1 VNAEARLKRAID
13 NELARRERAHLNA
26 PRNFT
31 AALLCHAKQAA
42 FVAAVMAHRFVTVCA
57 GRQSGKS
64 HAAVA
69 AGIEMCL
76 SRANVSVLYIASTHD
91 SVKRMA
97 WKAARAFNDEHK
109 LGAVPNYTD
118 LSLTF
123 SNGSQL
129 VLIGVDTEKAAD
141 RVRGIQRL
149 IAAFVDE
156 TQLFPPEVS
165 TALLRDAIRP
175 ALRPLRGKL
184 ILMGTPNKLGA
195 LGPWW
200 DAILRSEALGKADG
214 SQHHFKW
221 TVYDTVGI
229 LIDGVPVT
237 LDDIEAT
244 IQEDLEIEKQTK
256 DSAWFQVEYMAEWV
270 VDMAARAYHFTDE
283 ANVYDE
289 LPEGLEF
296 ALTFGDIGV
305 NDEDAFGSLRW
316 SSTDPTLYLVEHEIA
331 PGLTTRDEE
340 VILGRVWEELSPL
353 EVVLDTGG
361 QGAKTFIT
369 VQEAMPYLPLVAA
382 RKPSLNVQVKRLNDV
397 LDGGWLKVHR
407 DSRFRSDVRKATW
420 KNGVVNGKLMET
432 GAAKSNIVPGVRYG
446 VIHVTQYLPERPVIG
461 AKQEPIDKDFARE
474 LDAHIEALE
483 GDQSERA
490 YRDAGLGD
498 VLGDRL

>member
-1 VNAEARLKRAID
+1 MNAEARIKRALEREIAKRA
-13 NELARRERAHLNA
+13 LAQQNA
-26 PRNFT
+26 PRDFT
-31 AALLCHAKQAA
+31 AALLCHKKQAD
-42 FVAAVMAHRFVTVCA
+42 FVQAVLAHRFVTVCA

-69 AGIEMCL
+69 AGIEICR

-97 WKAARAFNDEHK
+97 WKAAIKFNTDHN
-109 LGAVPNYTD
+109 LGATPNYTD

-123 SNGSQL
+123 PNGSQL

-149 IAAFVDE
+149 VAAFVDE
-156 TQLFPPEVS
+156 MQLFSPEVS

-184 ILMGTPNKLGA
+184 ILMGTPNKLGMI
-195 LGPWW
+195 GPWW
-200 DAILRSEALGKADG
+200 EAIQRSEALGKADG
-214 SQHHFKW
+214 QQHHFRW
-221 TVYDTVGI
+221 TVYDTEGI

-237 LDDIEAT
+237 LADIEAT

-270 VDMAARAYHFTDE
+270 VDMAARAYHFTDD

-305 NDEDAFGSLRW
+305 NDEDAFGSLLWR
-316 SSTDPTLYLVEHEIA
+316 SDDPTLYLVEHEIA
-331 PGLTTRDEE
+331 SGLTTRDEE
-340 VILGRVWEELSPL
+340 VILGRIWDERSPI

-369 VQEAMPYLPLVAA
+369 VQEAMPQLPLVAA
-382 RKPSLNVQVKRLNDV
+382 RKPAINVQVKRLNDV

-420 KNGVVNGKLMET
+420 KNGIVNGKLMET

-446 VIHVTQYLPERPVIG
+446 VIHVTQYLPERPTIG
-461 AKQEPIDKDFARE
+461 AKQEPIDQDFARE
-474 LDAHIEALE
+474 LEAHINALD

-490 YRDAGLGD
+490 YREAGLED
-498 VLGDRL
+498 VLGDQL

>member
-1 VNAEARLKRAID
+1 MDAEARLRRAID
-13 NELARRERAHLNA
+13 RELARRALAQQNA

-42 FVAAVMAHRFVTVCA
+42 FVAAVLAHRFVTVCA

-69 AGIEMCL
+69 AGIEICL
-76 SRANVSVLYIASTHD
+76 GRANVSVLYIASTHD

-97 WKAARAFNDEHK
+97 WKAAIKFNLDHK
-109 LGAVPNYTD
+109 LGGTPNYTD

-149 IAAFVDE
+149 VAAFVDE
-156 TQLFPPEVS
+156 MQLFSPEVS

-195 LGPWW
+195 MGPWW
-200 DAILRSEALGKADG
+200 DAIQRAEAIGKADG
-214 SQHHFKW
+214 AQHHFRW
-221 TVYDTVGI
+221 TVYDTEGI

-237 LDDIEAT
+237 LEDIEAT
-244 IQEDLEIEKQTK
+244 IKEDLEIEKQTK

-270 VDMAARAYHFTDE
+270 VDMAARAYHFSDE

-289 LPEGLEF
+289 LPPGLEF

-305 NDEDAFGSLRW
+305 SDEDAFGSFLW
-316 SSTDPTLYLVEHEIA
+316 SSTDPTLYLVEHEIS
-331 PGLTTRDEE
+331 PGLTTDDEK
-340 VILGRVWEELSPL
+340 VILARIWEERSPL
-353 EVVLDTGG
+353 EMVIDTGG
-361 QGAKTFIT
+361 QGAKTFVT
-369 VQEAMPYLPLVAA
+369 VQEALPHLPLVAA
-382 RKPSLNVQVKRLNDV
+382 RKPSVNVQVKRLNDV
-397 LDGGWLKVHR
+397 LDGGWLKVPR
-407 DSRFRSDVRKATW
+407 GSRFASDVRKATW

-432 GAAKSNIVPGVRYG
+432 GAAKSNIIPAARYG
-446 VIHVTQYLPERPVIG
+446 VIHVTQYLPDRPVIG
-461 AKQEPIDKDFARE
+461 AKQEPIDKDFAAE
-474 LDAHIEALE
+474 IEKHIAAQE
-483 GDQSERA
+483 GDPWERA
-490 YRDAGLGD
+490 YGDAGLGD

>member
-1 VNAEARLKRAID
+1 MNTEARIKRALAAEI
-13 NELARRERAHLNA
+13 ARRSLAEQNA

-31 AALLCHAKQAA
+31 AALLCHRKQAD

-69 AGIEMCL
+69 AGIEICR

-97 WKAARAFNDEHK
+97 WKAALKFNADHH

-149 IAAFVDE
+149 VAAFVDE
-156 TQLFPPEVS
+156 MQLFSPEVS

-184 ILMGTPNKLGA
+184 ILMGTPNKLGMI
-195 LGPWW
+195 GPWW
-200 DAILRSEALGKADG
+200 EAIQRSEALGKADG

-221 TVYDTVGI
+221 TVYDTEGI

-237 LDDIEAT
+237 LADIEAT

-256 DSAWFQVEYMAEWV
+256 DSAWFLVEYMAEWV
-270 VDMAARAYHFTDE
+270 VDMAARAYHFNDE
-283 ANVYDE
+283 LNVYDE
-289 LPEGLEF
+289 LPPGLEF

-305 NDEDAFGSLRW
+305 SDEDAFGSLRW
-316 SSTDPTLYLVEHEIA
+316 SSTDPTLYLVEHTIE
-331 PGLTTRDEE
+331 PGLTTDDEK
-340 VILGRVWEELSPL
+340 VILGDIWQELSPI
-353 EVVLDTGG
+353 EMVLDTGG

-369 VQEAMPYLPLVAA
+369 VQEAMPQLPLVAA
-382 RKPSLNVQVKRLNDV
+382 RKPSVNVQVKRLNDV

-407 DSRFRSDVRKATW
+407 NSRFRADIRKATW
-420 KNGVVNGKLMET
+420 KGGIVNGKLIET
-432 GAAKSNIVPGVRYG
+432 GAAKSNIVPGARYG
-446 VIHVTQYLPERPVIG
+446 VIHVTQYLPDRPVIG
-461 AKQEPIDKDFARE
+461 VRQEPIDKDFAAE
-474 LDAHIEALE
+474 LEKHIA
-483 GDQSERA
+483 GQAADPWERA
-490 YRDAGLGD
+490 AQDAGLND
-498 VLGDRL
+498 ILGDQL